1 MGGFAN
7 FFDALTGKSARHEQ
21 HRMER
26 RAKKEAAKIEAAQ
39 KALKSE
45 QRTEAMDEAAAK
57 ERKLMRQRAG
67 RASTILTGSQGLGG
81 FGTDRSPKATLLG

>member
-7 FFDALTGKSARHEQ
+7 FFDALTGKSAKHAM
-21 HRMER
+21 HR
-26 RAKKEAAKIEAAQ
+26 
-39 KALKSE
+39 E
-45 QRTEAMDEAAAK
+45 QRKARRQLQKISEDNREEVMEEAAAK